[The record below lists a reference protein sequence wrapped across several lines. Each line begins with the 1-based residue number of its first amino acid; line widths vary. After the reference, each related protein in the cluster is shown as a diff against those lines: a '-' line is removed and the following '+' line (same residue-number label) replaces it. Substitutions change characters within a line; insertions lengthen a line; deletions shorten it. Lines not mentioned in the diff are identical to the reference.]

1 MSSHGRVTRQR
12 TFPPFT
18 SLLRPNALSGKKDVD
33 SVTSAMRP
41 ISAGGMI
48 HGNIDPEEMRTNK
61 DAIRKILQMPENKPF
76 LRRLKESHISIFKAM
91 VNNPDTLWNNLA
103 DTLSSNDFGYP
114 LLKQMCHRLLNAV
127 GNYYIYTLFLNP
139 TTIHH
144 SSLHRPREVSCAKG
158 FPQWSNGKTL
168 RKSERY
174 LSVRKSL

>member
-1 MSSHGRVTRQR
+1 MSGHGRVTRQH

-18 SLLRPNALSGKKDVD
+18 SLLRPNALSGKKDD
-33 SVTSAMRP
+33 SVISAMRP
-41 ISAGGMI
+41 ISEGGMI
-48 HGNIDPEEMRTNK
+48 HGNIDPEEMRRNK
-61 DAIRKILQMPENKPF
+61 DAIRKILQMDENKPF
-76 LRRLKESHISIFKAM
+76 LRRLHASDVSIFGAM
-91 VNNPDTLWNNLA
+91 VKNPDTLWKNLI
-103 DTLSSNDFGYP
+103 DTLSTNTFGYP
-114 LLKQMCHRLLNAV
+114 RLKQRCLRLLNAV

-144 SSLHRPREVSCAKG
+144 SSLHRPRSVSCAKG